1 MANAKGIQTPKVCE
15 AGQGAREGGPQT
27 LSGVARK
34 ASGLLVRWSGALL
47 QAAGLGPVLDV
58 ACGDG
63 RNGLYLAGL
72 GARVVLVDKSSLALE
87 SVAEAGHPE
96 NVRFMRLDLETPEPP
111 VFEAQAFG
119 AVMVFRY
126 LHRPLIGGLRDCLIP
141 GGMFVYETYLEGQEA
156 YGKPR
161 NPDHLLGRGEL
172 AAWFEGWEVLEHYEG
187 FLDDPPRVMGR
198 IVCRKP
204 SPVASGACP

>member
-1 MANAKGIQTPKVCE
+1 MALE
-15 AGQGAREGGPQT
+15 AEQDKHLEQQERPA
-27 LSGVARK
+27 GVACK
-34 ASGLLVRWSGALL
+34 ASELLMRWRGALL
-47 QAAGLGPVLDV
+47 QAAVWGPVLDV

-63 RNGLYLAGL
+63 RNGMYLAGF
-72 GARVVLVDKSSLALE
+72 GARVVLVDKSMLALKSLE
-87 SVAEAGHPE
+87 EAGRPD
-96 NVRFMRLDLETPEPP
+96 NVRFMQLDLETPEPP
-111 VFEAQAFG
+111 AFEAQAYG
-119 AVMVFRY
+119 AVMIFRY
-126 LHRPLIGGLRDCLIP
+126 LHRPLMGVLRDCLAP
-141 GGMFVYETYLEGQEA
+141 GGIFIYETFLEGQEA

-204 SPVASGACP
+204 S